1 MLRNVN
7 ILCIAL
13 LFLCTVMAKKL
24 TLHDYDNPSA
34 SHILDATIQNNLL
47 IISGMLGGIEFYD
60 ISNSEVLN
68 HLDNLQLSGGG
79 GGSVK
84 PNCIVASGDYAY
96 VTTNQG
102 LGVIN
107 ISNPSNPQYLGI
119 VSGTNGYILENLD
132 VYENFLAI
140 AAHEDGV
147 LFYDISDPANPDYIS
162 ALNTI
167 NAWSV
172 QLETLPDHPNYE
184 FVIYVA
190 DQESILVGAYMYY
203 NNNHDFSHIDNLY
216 MNSGISTY
224 KDIAYSN
231 GLVYFAKGTDGVEVY
246 QTEGTFTFSMNDY
259 NYTFDCYMHLPCYLG
274 SYDTSVLAN
283 RIDTFED
290 KLAVSDWDDV
300 EILHWNG
307 SELDLVG
314 YKNTTRRTMA
324 LATKDNYIYSAEW
337 ASIQVFEYGE
347 IDGSDIDLSTYELN
361 FPYVENGESLTL
373 SVDVTNNGNQAL
385 NIIDAYTTN
394 SEFTYDNLNNLNPGE
409 TQTIDITYT
418 ADSNN
423 SSGSY
428 RIFSNDDDESEII
441 CETNGNINGANVGD
455 SAPDFN
461 LDVIANGTGTF
472 TLSDYLGEIVVL
484 AFFSPS

>member
-1 MLRNVN
+1 
-7 ILCIAL
+7 
-13 LFLCTVMAKKL
+13 
-24 TLHDYDNPSA
+24 
-34 SHILDATIQNNLL
+34 
-47 IISGMLGGIEFYD
+47 
-60 ISNSEVLN
+60 
-68 HLDNLQLSGGG
+68 
-79 GGSVK
+79 
-84 PNCIVASGDYAY
+84 
-96 VTTNQG
+96 
-102 LGVIN
+102 
-107 ISNPSNPQYLGI
+107 
-119 VSGTNGYILENLD
+119 
-132 VYENFLAI
+132 
-140 AAHEDGV
+140 
-147 LFYDISDPANPDYIS
+147 
-162 ALNTI
+162 
-167 NAWSV
+167 
-172 QLETLPDHPNYE
+172 
-184 FVIYVA
+184 
-190 DQESILVGAYMYY
+190 
-203 NNNHDFSHIDNLY
+203 
-216 MNSGISTY
+216 
-224 KDIAYSN
+224 
-231 GLVYFAKGTDGVEVY
+231 
-246 QTEGTFTFSMNDY
+246 MNDY
-259 NYTFDCYMHLPCYLG
+259 SYTFDCYMHLPCYLG

-283 RIDTFED
+283 RIDTFD
-290 KLAVSDWDDV
+290 NKLAVSDWDDV
-300 EILHWNG
+300 EILQWDG
-307 SELDLVG
+307 STLDLVG

-347 IDGSDIDLSTYELN
+347 INGSDIDLSAYELN

-461 LDVIANGTGTF
+461 LDIIANGTGTF
-472 TLSDYLGEIVVL
+472 TLSNHIGEIVVL